1 MSTDTLAKWYTNQ
14 LVVTQLYVGG
24 PRSGSPVH
32 FHNDATNY
40 LVYGAKL
47 WTLLPPPAAV
57 YSRRHAA
64 VDVGLGRIAALY
76 YCSSTLCRNR

>member
-1 MSTDTLAKWYTNQ
+1 M
-14 LVVTQLYVGG
+14 
-24 PRSGSPVH
+24 H

-57 YSRRHAA
+57 YSRRHAS
-64 VDVGLGRIAALY
+64 VDVGLGRIATLY
-76 YCSSTLCRNR
+76 YCLSTLCLNR